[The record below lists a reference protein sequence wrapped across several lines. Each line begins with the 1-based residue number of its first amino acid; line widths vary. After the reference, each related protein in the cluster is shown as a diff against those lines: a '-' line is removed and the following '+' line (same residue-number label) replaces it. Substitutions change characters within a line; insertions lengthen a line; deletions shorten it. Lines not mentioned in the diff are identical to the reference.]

1 MCDLNDVIFTL
12 CVCVSVSFSEYV
24 TLYSKQIN
32 NYKLILLACEWLL
45 FFCVVHWHFCFF
57 FFLEAA
63 TNPAPTEPVGSKN
76 WFSTS
81 VSV

>member
-1 MCDLNDVIFTL
+1 M
-12 CVCVSVSFSEYV
+12 CVSVSFSEYV

-45 FFCVVHWHFCFF
+45 FSVWFIGIFVF

>member
-1 MCDLNDVIFTL
+1 M
-12 CVCVSVSFSEYV
+12 CVSVSFSEYV

-45 FFCVVHWHFCFF
+45 FLCGSLAFLFF

-63 TNPAPTEPVGSKN
+63 TNPVPTEPVGSKN

>member
-1 MCDLNDVIFTL
+1 M
-12 CVCVSVSFSEYV
+12 CVSVSFSEYV

-45 FFCVVHWHFCFF
+45 FLCGSLAFLF

>member
-1 MCDLNDVIFTL
+1 MWMVAFSVWFIGIF
-12 CVCVSVSFSEYV
+12 V
-24 TLYSKQIN
+24 
-32 NYKLILLACEWLL
+32 
-45 FFCVVHWHFCFF
+45 F

-81 VSV
+81 VSVWVVCFLCVSVCSISAQPFCWEIGTVQLQL

>member
-1 MCDLNDVIFTL
+1 M
-12 CVCVSVSFSEYV
+12 CVSVSFSEYV

-45 FFCVVHWHFCFF
+45 FSVWFIGIFV

-63 TNPAPTEPVGSKN
+63 TNPAPTDPVGSKN